1 MFVNRVFEALM
12 QRLSCRG
19 AKESS
24 WGIGS
29 QQIGHRSVHTALGLM
44 YQLWRAPNNYHL
56 LILLPLQNLVSS
68 KTSQTW
74 PHAAFCC
81 SDSRKFRSWSES
93 VLTYPQAHADDF
105 LFFLPSLSLSVSCPI
120 FPGCWYLGS
129 QPVDFAD
136 CFCIFFLFK
145 NLLGSDSVKPV
156 PLLNVII
163 HD

>member
-1 MFVNRVFEALM
+1 M
-12 QRLSCRG
+12 QRFAAEIQENSGLDQKVFSHIHRRMQMISC
-19 AKESS
+19 S
-24 WGIGS
+24 
-29 QQIGHRSVHTALGLM
+29 
-44 YQLWRAPNNYHL
+44 
-56 LILLPLQNLVSS
+56 
-68 KTSQTW
+68 
-74 PHAAFCC
+74 F
-81 SDSRKFRSWSES
+81 
-93 VLTYPQAHADDF
+93 
-105 LFFLPSLSLSVSCPI
+105 SLSLSVSCPI